1 MEEKQ
6 YEVDKMLNTLIDLAS
21 TEVDKAKQ
29 RGYFGKDFVEAA
41 TMVIALA
48 KNEEKG
54 GQGGYGGYGTYGN
67 RRNDYPG
74 YGGYGNSRGYGDGRG
89 YGEGRGYGNDGGYG
103 EHQEDYDEE
112 YRGTGAS
119 RGRRGGRS
127 GERYG

>member
-1 MEEKQ
+1 MEDKS
-6 YEVDKMLNTLIDLAS
+6 YEVDKMLNTLIDMAG
-21 TEVDKAKQ
+21 TEVEKAKS

-48 KNEEKG
+48 KNDQMG
-54 GQGGYGGYGTYGN
+54 GQGGYGTYGN

-74 YGGYGNSRGYGDGRG
+74 YGGYGNSRGYG
-89 YGEGRGYGNDGGYG
+89 ESRGYGNDRGYG
-103 EHQEDYDEE
+103 EHYEDYEDEE

>member
-1 MEEKQ
+1 MEDKS

-41 TMVIALA
+41 TMVIKVAND
-48 KNEEKG
+48 KQSG
-54 GQGGYGGYGTYGN
+54 GMGNYGGYGTYGN

-74 YGGYGNSRGYGDGRG
+74 YGNYRGYGDGRSN
-89 YGEGRGYGNDGGYG
+89 YGENRGGYG
-103 EHQEDYDEE
+103 EHEE
-112 YRGTGAS
+112 YPEEGTGEYG
-119 RGRRGGRS
+119 RGRKGYGRS